1 MESKIGEVTHFY
13 PKPSA
18 AVLKLVA
25 PIQVGDE
32 IHILGHT
39 TDISQPVTSLQ
50 INHVEVDRAKP
61 GEDVAVLV
69 DDAVREGDEVFKIEG

>member
-18 AVLKLVA
+18 AVLKLKEK
-25 PIQVGDE
+25 IKIGDR

-39 TDISQPVTSLQ
+39 TDFTQEVKSLQ
-50 INHVEVDRAKP
+50 IDHKEVDSAKK
-61 GEDVAVLV
+61 GDDVALLV
-69 DDAVREGDEVFKIEG
+69 KDTVREGDEVFGVEG